1 MSKKV
6 DRVDLYKFY
15 MKSFE
20 KYEDKNFLDS
30 IFNENLE
37 SAENSYVDDD
47 SELREELGILE
58 SLKKIT
64 YLKMIKRIKEEDDI
78 DTELY
83 LIDSF
88 SYVHNLYV
96 RKNNLEKV
104 DKKYEK
110 AIEKTIDEFDG
121 EIPIASFIYKSISD
135 EYKSKKKVYN

>member
-37 SAENSYVDDD
+37 SAENSYVDD
-47 SELREELGILE
+47 SELREEFGILE

-78 DTELY
+78 ETELY

-135 EYKSKKKVYN
+135 EYKSKKIVYN

>member
-47 SELREELGILE
+47 SELREEFGILE

>member
-37 SAENSYVDDD
+37 SAENSYVDD
-47 SELREELGILE
+47 SELREEFGILE